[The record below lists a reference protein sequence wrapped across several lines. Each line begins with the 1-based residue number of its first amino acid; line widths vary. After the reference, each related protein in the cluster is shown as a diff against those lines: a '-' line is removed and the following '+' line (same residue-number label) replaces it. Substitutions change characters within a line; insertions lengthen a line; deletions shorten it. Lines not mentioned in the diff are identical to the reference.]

1 MSSKVDEYYFTVKIT
16 VSGRRF
22 FLLWNAEYE
31 SVFLTDDK
39 KDILVFTNL
48 FNLTSYAKTNGIDLE
63 DGITPYDL
71 DNITI
76 TAGTLDC
83 KEITEKWNI
92 ISDLA
97 LTAGLELLGED
108 KRYHD
113 IYDKLFFGC
122 DLPAMNHPSYTPK
135 WSAEEIA
142 EINRTLAADMFYV
155 TNAAL
160 RTDIRTRYSDRKH
173 DGRRETCF

>member
-1 MSSKVDEYYFTVKIT
+1 VDEYYFIVKIT

-22 FLLWNAEYE
+22 FLIWNAEYE

-48 FNLTSYAKTNGIDLE
+48 FNLTSYAKTKGIDL
-63 DGITPYDL
+63 DYRITPYDL
-71 DNITI
+71 DNITV
-76 TAGTLDC
+76 TAETLDC
-83 KEITEKWNI
+83 KEIVEKWNI

-97 LTAGLELLGED
+97 LTAGLEFSGED
-108 KRYHD
+108 KRYNA

-122 DLPAMNHPSYTPK
+122 NLPTMKHHSYTPE

-142 EINRTLAADMFYV
+142 EINRILAEGAELCRHVLM
-155 TNAAL
+155 
-160 RTDIRTRYSDRKH
+160 
-173 DGRRETCF
+173 